1 MRDWIGE
8 VGTKLHARLPT
19 TKICYYRTPDGVYDT
34 FVLIRP
40 YEVEQSSLSAS
51 NKSLQTAVTFQID
64 VQSTNRMTCR
74 ETQATIEETLKELG
88 YYRLNGQELDDYL
101 DNKHYVLA
109 YRYKM
114 KTKLYEVI

>member
-40 YEVEQSSLSAS
+40 YEERSALSAS
-51 NKSLQTAVTFQID
+51 NKSLQTSVAFQID

>member
-8 VGTKLHARLPT
+8 VGAKLHARLPT
-19 TKICYYRTPDGVYDT
+19 TKIYYYRTPDGIPDT
-34 FVLIRP
+34 LVLIRP

-64 VQSTNRMTCR
+64 VQSTNRMVCR
-74 ETQATIEETLKELG
+74 ETQAIIEEALRELG
-88 YYRLNGQELDDYL
+88 YYRLNGQGLDDYL

>member
-19 TKICYYRTPDGVYDT
+19 TKIYYYRTPDGIPDT
-34 FVLIRP
+34 LILIRP
-40 YEVEQSSLSAS
+40 YEVEQSALSAS
-51 NKSLQTAVTFQID
+51 NKSFQTSVAFQID

-74 ETQATIEETLKELG
+74 EVQATIGESLKELG

>member
-1 MRDWIGE
+1 MRDWLGEIG
-8 VGTKLHARLPT
+8 VKLHARLPT
-19 TKICYYRTPDGVYDT
+19 TKIYYYRTPDGIPET
-34 FVLIRP
+34 LILIRP
-40 YEVEQSSLSAS
+40 YEVERSVLSAS
-51 NKSLQTAVTFQID
+51 NKSLQNSVAYQID
-64 VQSTNRMTCR
+64 VQSTDRMTCKK
-74 ETQATIEETLKELG
+74 TQAIIEETLKELG

>member
-1 MRDWIGE
+1 MRDCLGEIG
-8 VGTKLHARLPT
+8 VKLHARLPT
-19 TKICYYRTPDGVYDT
+19 TKIYYYRTPDGIPET
-34 FVLIRP
+34 LILIRP
-40 YEVEQSSLSAS
+40 YKVERSVLSAS
-51 NKSLQTAVTFQID
+51 NKSLQTSVAFQID

-74 ETQATIEETLKELG
+74 EVQATIEETLKELG

-114 KTKLYEVI
+114 KTKLYEVT